1 MEREEKIRFIEA
13 LNTYYKL
20 KKGYDSSF
28 MTEKQKI
35 IKKKDIG
42 WKEKRRMFY
51 QLRPKCINC
60 KRPVGSIFKT
70 VYNNGERYLSA
81 KCGDIQEPCKLKI
94 QINQWTYTRKVL
106 PQSDYTIITID
117 ESNLL
122 LFQQKNIGLYLHTII
137 F

>member
-94 QINQWTYTRKVL
+94 QINLGAILNINEDIRANENEIHNVKL
-106 PQSDYTIITID
+106 KIITVC
-117 ESNLL
+117 L
-122 LFQQKNIGLYLHTII
+122 
-137 F
+137 